1 MADDVEITIA
11 SHPRWLRLVRQVVE
25 ECARTAGFA
34 AQDVHN
40 ITVAVGEAVGNVMK
54 HSYKGAVDRSFTLV
68 CRSDPDTFEVQIRDE
83 GEPFDL
89 ARMKPRPPDELRVGG
104 RGVFLMRT
112 LMDEIDYSRSDGAN
126 IIRMRKNLR
135 TPVCG
140 TH

>member
-25 ECARTAGFA
+25 ECARNAGFSG
-34 AQDVHN
+34 QDVHN

-68 CRSDPDTFEVQIRDE
+68 CRSGPEAFEVQIRDE

-89 ARMKPRPPDELRVGG
+89 TQMEPRPPDELRVGG

-112 LMDEIDYSRSDGAN
+112 LMDEIDYSRSGGVN
-126 IIRMRKNLR
+126 IIRMRKNLK

-140 TH
+140 AH